1 MEIDLFKEIKKFA
14 DWASDFLH
22 LEIQPTIVPQR
33 TKAFT
38 QHEKSF
44 GGYSPSEKKIYLSV
58 ANRNLADVLRSLA
71 HELVHAKQDEEG
83 RLTEES
89 GETGS
94 FEENEANSV
103 AGTVMRFYGREN
115 YYIFDELF
123 LEENTVVSD
132 EMGELERTAKDENI
146 SLSYIVDAFED
157 AELVPLNDAV
167 WSQLEN
173 TDSYDIV
180 GPNQAAAYAED
191 YGKDWKPIVKAIKN
205 GEELPPPLVLNI
217 DDRYILVGGNTRLM
231 FYKALGVTP
240 KVLMGRMKPT
250 VVAKEGAPGTL
261 KAKIKG
267 PVTMAK
273 AKALKNRKNATTL
286 DKKQANWF
294 INMHKGQKNEIASG
308 TSSTYEYTKVGD
320 VDHEYKFSTEENDY
334 VVKFTDLDG
343 GYYERSYNIEGE
355 FKSPEKS
362 QTLENKA
369 LKVLSTVTKITV
381 DFLRNPP
388 DDFYVLVIHPID
400 SRRLRIVKAFMEKA
414 LPTGYEMKEEDGGIL
429 SIKQK
434 AL

>member
-1 MEIDLFKEIKKFA
+1 
-14 DWASDFLH
+14 
-22 LEIQPTIVPQR
+22 
-33 TKAFT
+33 
-38 QHEKSF
+38 
-44 GGYSPSEKKIYLSV
+44 
-58 ANRNLADVLRSLA
+58 
-71 HELVHAKQDEEG
+71 
-83 RLTEES
+83 
-89 GETGS
+89 
-94 FEENEANSV
+94 
-103 AGTVMRFYGREN
+103 MRFYGREN
-115 YYIFDELF
+115 YYIYDELF
-123 LEENTVVSD
+123 LEENTVVND
-132 EMGELERTAKDENI
+132 EMGELERTAKEEHID
-146 SLSYIVDAFED
+146 LSHIVDAFED

-173 TDSYDIV
+173 TDSYEIV
-180 GPNQAAAYAED
+180 GPNQAKAYAED
-191 YGKDWKPIVKAIKN
+191 YGKDWQPIVKAIKN

-217 DDRYILVGGNTRLM
+217 NDRYILVGGNTRLM
-231 FYKALGVTP
+231 FYKAYNVTP
-240 KVLMGRMKPT
+240 KVLIGRIKGNDLE
-250 VVAKEGAPGTL
+250 EGAPGTL

-273 AKALKNRKNATTL
+273 AKALKSRKNATTL

-294 INMHKGQKNEIASG
+294 INMHKGKKNEVASG
-308 TSSTYEYTKVGD
+308 TSSTYEYTNTGG

-343 GYYERSYNIEGE
+343 GYYERSYDIQGE

-388 DDFYVLVIHPID
+388 SDFYILLIHPID

-429 SIKQK
+429 TIKEK
-434 AL
+434 SL